1 VGCRTSW
8 TSRLINLVQLKA
20 TAPTIKTMFT
30 FLGILG
36 FIITILV
43 ALPASLIAFA
53 SLIEH
58 PIKTTIKLW
67 TDMVETYRNLWE
79 NITK

>member
-1 VGCRTSW
+1 
-8 TSRLINLVQLKA
+8 VQLKA
-20 TAPTIKTMFT
+20 TAPTTKTMFT

-58 PIKTTIKLW
+58 PIKTIIKLW
-67 TDMVETYRNLWE
+67 TDMVETYRSLWE